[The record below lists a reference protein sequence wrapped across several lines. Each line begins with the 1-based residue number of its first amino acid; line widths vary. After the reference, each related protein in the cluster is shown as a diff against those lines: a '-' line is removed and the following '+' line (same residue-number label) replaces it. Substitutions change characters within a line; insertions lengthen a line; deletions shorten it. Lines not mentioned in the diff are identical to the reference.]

1 MLRLLKNWLD
11 TALGEPG
18 GIPEV
23 EEDVLRAR
31 RLASYQVFTISY
43 KVLREFNWTARLVS
57 SFVEGQVTEV
67 VEGKAWVVPGVLSP
81 EVSQLSVGS
90 PFFTFTMSSWWGQTN
105 YDFGQYQ
112 TITTSISITN
122 TTITN
127 TISITLVI
135 SPSIASKII
144 IN

>member
-1 MLRLLKNWLD
+1 MLRFLKNWLD

-31 RLASYQVFTISY
+31 RLASHQVFTISY
-43 KVLREFNWTARLVS
+43 KVHCNWTARLVS

-90 PFFTFTMSSWWGQTN
+90 SFFTFTISSWWGQTN
-105 YDFGQYQ
+105 HDFGQLGKV
-112 TITTSISITN
+112 S
-122 TTITN
+122 
-127 TISITLVI
+127 
-135 SPSIASKII
+135 
-144 IN
+144 